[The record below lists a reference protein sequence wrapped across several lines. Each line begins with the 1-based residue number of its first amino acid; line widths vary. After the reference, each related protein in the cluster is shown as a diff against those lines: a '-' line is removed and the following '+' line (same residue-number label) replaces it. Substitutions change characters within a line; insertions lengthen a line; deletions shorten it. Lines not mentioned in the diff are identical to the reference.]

1 MRLLLLTFHKLERA
15 KSVGNLFTRFGFW
28 PKLWRF
34 LRPLFFPTHKER
46 KKKVKLCWFNTLLFF
61 MGQTEKFPNTCSKN
75 KDVMGG
81 VLPPCVSYLVTR
93 FSWIRY
99 TFSIVSS
106 DHFDPFSE
114 RHIEERIFAVAN
126 AGRMVKTRATGS
138 CVTEGNGQKSP
149 EKWRQALSFS

>member
-1 MRLLLLTFHKLERA
+1 LVLA
-15 KSVGNLFTRFGFW
+15 KTLAIPPSS
-28 PKLWRF
+28 
-34 LRPLFFPTHKER
+34 FFPPKER
-46 KKKVKLCWFNTLLFF
+46 KKKLCWFNTLLFF

-75 KDVMGG
+75 KDGVGG
-81 VLPPCVSYLVTR
+81 VRPPCVTYLVTR

-106 DHFDPFSE
+106 DFFDPFSE

>member
-1 MRLLLLTFHKLERA
+1 LRLFLLTFHKLERA
-15 KSVGNLFTRFGFW
+15 KSVGNLFTRFGFGQN
-28 PKLWRF
+28 F
-34 LRPLFFPTHKER
+34 GDSSVLFFPTHKER
-46 KKKVKLCWFNTLLFF
+46 KKKLCWFNTLLFF

-75 KDVMGG
+75 KDGVGG
-81 VLPPCVSYLVTR
+81 VRPPCVTYLVTR

-106 DHFDPFSE
+106 DLFDPFSE